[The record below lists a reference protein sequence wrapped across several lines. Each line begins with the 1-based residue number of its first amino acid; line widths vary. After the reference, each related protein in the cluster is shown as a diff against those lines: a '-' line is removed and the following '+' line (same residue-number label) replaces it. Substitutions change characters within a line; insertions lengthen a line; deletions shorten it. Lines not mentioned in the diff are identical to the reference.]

1 MLVSPTQVL
10 SAYPTINRYHDS
22 WSQTFA
28 RHAEVRL
35 IDYLTSLKR
44 RPSEIGMSKLC
55 CRGCHVWISTVND
68 KIVQHGGV
76 SVWTVSGTHGKNYP
90 WAKDSTSQH
99 WEAEQSV
106 SKDLYDQVAKLLD
119 SLQPLKM
126 DSDNES
132 ETGETQRVHSDAADD
147 FKGSHGR
154 SEVSFVSD
162 KG

>member
-76 SVWTVSGTHGKNYP
+76 SVWSFRNPRKKLSLGKRFY
-90 WAKDSTSQH
+90 KSTLGGRT
-99 WEAEQSV
+99 
-106 SKDLYDQVAKLLD
+106 K
-119 SLQPLKM
+119 
-126 DSDNES
+126 
-132 ETGETQRVHSDAADD
+132 RV
-147 FKGSHGR
+147 KGSI
-154 SEVSFVSD
+154 
-162 KG
+162 